1 MDIVVDGR
9 TISVNVKLPDLKD
22 LEKAKGQG
30 TDFAAMLAAQDE
42 VKSEIMEKGFSTYV
56 KDMQQEKL
64 EEEIREKILAAL
76 GLSEEDLANL
86 PGNQRAAIEQ
96 TIQETIAQEIQARTE
111 EHNKDKGNKNGV
123 SVPLIAG
130 LSG

>member
-1 MDIVVDGR
+1 MDIVVNGR
-9 TISVNVKLPDLKD
+9 TVTVNVKLPDLKD
-22 LEKAKGQG
+22 LGKKQGQG
-30 TDFAAMLAAQDE
+30 TDFSAMLEEQNSI
-42 VKSEIMEKGFSTYV
+42 KNEILEKGFTTYV

-86 PGNQRAAIEQ
+86 PAKQRAAIEQ
-96 TIQETIAQEIQARTE
+96 TIQETIAQEIKAKAE
-111 EHNKDKGNKNGV
+111 EHNKEKGNKNGV

-130 LSG
+130 LSV